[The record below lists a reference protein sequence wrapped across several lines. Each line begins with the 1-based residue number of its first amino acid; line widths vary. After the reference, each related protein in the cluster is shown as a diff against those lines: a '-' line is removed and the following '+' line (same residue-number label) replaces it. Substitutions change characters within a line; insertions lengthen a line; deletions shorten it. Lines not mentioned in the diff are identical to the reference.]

1 MHIPRLYI
9 PQPLVTGETL
19 VLDDQAAHHVKQ
31 VLRLGPGAAL
41 RVFDGAGSE
50 HHATLL
56 DVHRAR
62 GTVEIGAVYTSNTGS
77 SLDIILA
84 QGIPRGDRMDFIL
97 QKAVELGVSSIQ
109 PLWME
114 RSQAR
119 TKGERLDKR
128 MRHWQK
134 VIISAC
140 EQCGRST
147 LPGLGRPAACT
158 SWLAAG
164 PAGETRI
171 LLEPQADNTL
181 TSLGPPRQPVLLLIG
196 PEGGVSDVERACASS
211 AGFTPIALGP
221 RVLRTETAALAIL
234 AGLQSLWGDF
244 R

>member
-1 MHIPRLYI
+1 MHIPRVYL

-19 VLDDQAAHHVKQ
+19 ILDDTAAHHVKQ
-31 VLRLGPGAAL
+31 VLRLGPGAAI
-41 RVFDGAGSE
+41 RVFDGNGSE
-50 HHATLL
+50 HHASLL
-56 DVHRAR
+56 DVQRTR
-62 GTVEIGAVYTSNTGS
+62 VTVGIGAAYTSNTGS
-77 SLDIILA
+77 SLNITLA

-119 TKGERLDKR
+119 TKGERLEKR

-134 VIISAC
+134 VMINAC

-147 LPGLGRPAACT
+147 LPDLGRAADYRH
-158 SWLAAG
+158 WLAAG
-164 PAGETRI
+164 PAGETR
-171 LLEPQADNTL
+171 LLLDPGAGNTL
-181 TSLGPPRQPVLLLIG
+181 PGLDPPRQPVLLLVG
-196 PEGGVSDVERACASS
+196 PEGGVSDLELQQAGH

-221 RVLRTETAALAIL
+221 RVLRTETAALAVL
-234 AGLQSLWGDF
+234 AGMQFMWGDF

>member
-9 PQPLVTGETL
+9 PQSLVTGETL
-19 VLDDQAAHHVKQ
+19 VLDDLAAHHVKQ

-50 HHATLL
+50 HNATLL

-62 GTVEIGAVYTSNTGS
+62 GSVVIGAVYTSHTES
-77 SLDIILA
+77 SLNIILA

-97 QKAVELGVSSIQ
+97 QKAVELGVSTIQ

-119 TKGERLDKR
+119 TKGERLEKR

-134 VIISAC
+134 VMINAC

-147 LPGLGRPAACT
+147 LPGLGRPADCT
-158 SWLAAG
+158 SWLGAG
-164 PAGETRI
+164 QAGETRI

-181 TSLGPPRQPVLLLIG
+181 TSLGPPRQPVVLLVG
-196 PEGGVSDVERACASS
+196 PEGGVSDAERACASS
-211 AGFTPIALGP
+211 AGFIPIALGP
-221 RVLRTETAALAIL
+221 RILRTETASLAVL
-234 AGLQSLWGDF
+234 AGLQLLWGDF

>member
-9 PQPLVTGETL
+9 PQPLVAGETL
-19 VLDDQAAHHVKQ
+19 ALDEQAAHHVKQ

-41 RVFDGAGSE
+41 RVFDGEGSE

-62 GTVEIGAVYTSNTGS
+62 GSVEIGAVYTAHTES

-97 QKAVELGVSSIQ
+97 QKAVELGVSAIQ

-119 TKGERLDKR
+119 AKGERLDKR
-128 MRHWQK
+128 IRHWQR
-134 VIISAC
+134 VMINAC

-147 LPGLGRPAACT
+147 LPGLGKPADCT
-158 SWLAAG
+158 SWLDAG
-164 PAGETRI
+164 PTGATRI
-171 LLEPQADNTL
+171 LLEPQAENTL
-181 TSLGPPRQPVLLLIG
+181 TSLGPPRQPVVLLIG
-196 PEGGVSDVERACASS
+196 PEGGVSDAERVCASS
-211 AGFTPIALGP
+211 AGFTPVTLGP
-221 RVLRTETAALAIL
+221 RVLRTETASLAVL

>member
-1 MHIPRLYI
+1 VYI
-9 PQPLVTGETL
+9 SKTE
-19 VLDDQAAHHVKQ
+19 
-31 VLRLGPGAAL
+31 
-41 RVFDGAGSE
+41 
-50 HHATLL
+50 
-56 DVHRAR
+56 
-62 GTVEIGAVYTSNTGS
+62 S

-119 TKGERLDKR
+119 TKGERLEKR

-134 VIISAC
+134 VMINAC

-147 LPGLGRPAACT
+147 LPGLCRPVDCT
-158 SWLAAG
+158 SWLDTG

-171 LLEPQADNTL
+171 LLEPRAENTL
-181 TSLGPPRQPVLLLIG
+181 TSLGAPRQPVLLLIG
-196 PEGGVSDVERACASS
+196 PEGGASDAERACAGS
-211 AGFTPIALGP
+211 AGFTPISLGP
-221 RVLRTETAALAIL
+221 RVLRTETASLAVL